1 CTYLEIE
8 QAERTHA
15 VVLSRP
21 AWLWG
26 AEMGANDCGVCV
38 GNEGVWT
45 REPVGEAEALLG
57 MDLVRMGP
65 APCPHAVPALS
76 PRCASPRR
84 SLTALPAQ
92 AGFGAGRL
100 GAGGPG
106 GDDGPAGALR
116 PRRELQGGAGALPR
130 PGCWRRPGASGRR
143 SASAVSGERVGRER
157 EHGASRSAPS
167 DPWAP
172 AGAEGSRNISNQLSI
187 GSEITAE
194 HPGLR
199 ERARS
204 RGWWSGAGEFSFARA
219 FSLEEQPPRMEA
231 AKARFHAGR
240 ELLRRHAGGDGV
252 GQGGTG
258 TGMGMGM
265 GPGRGQASDGNA
277 HSWLPKGCLH
287 TGKKLLRQ
295 HSGGSG
301 MVTGMATHGPP
312 RAAALLAQ
320 PVPGDRAWG
329 GDSHP
334 RLTLTRPHGRAGS
347 AEVAL
352 PTLMSILRDKASGI
366 CVDAEGFRTA
376 GSMVSVLPRDPALPC
391 AGAGDG
397 HVALPGIL
405 LSHPSFSSRSVFK
418 PFVFV
423 AGIKPAPQDPAKQ
436 IPRFQSSVDRR
447 HELYRRHQAALELM
461 ERDQ

>member
-57 MDLVRMGP
+57 MDLPR
-65 APCPHAVPALS
+65 VPALCQPPALS
-76 PRCASPRR
+76 DGTPGAGWVWSGAARRGRPWSATAKAGAARR
-84 SLTALPAQ
+84 SRCPSCTTTPSCWPTAA
-92 AGFGAGRL
+92 
-100 GAGGPG
+100 
-106 GDDGPAGALR
+106 
-116 PRRELQGGAGALPR
+116 R

-143 SASAVSGERVGRER
+143 SASAVSGERAGRER

-334 RLTLTRPHGRAGS
+334 RLTLTRPHGRAGRRIT
-347 AEVAL
+347 AE
-352 PTLMSILRDKASGI
+352 TLMSILRDKASGI